1 MVLYRSA
8 GVWLEFVYVQTN
20 FHSVLI
26 SGSTHRVSII
36 VMRSGFK
43 LKVSL
48 EANKSKR
55 YACQAIIGDCEFIAL
70 YCDLCAVLLQVAEN
84 FKLKGMC

>member
-20 FHSVLI
+20 IHLVTLTVLI
-26 SGSTHRVSII
+26 SESII
-36 VMRSGFK
+36 VISGFK

-70 YCDLCAVLLQVAEN
+70 YCDLCAVLLQVAKN
-84 FKLKGMC
+84 FKLRGMC

>member
-20 FHSVLI
+20 FHLDFDGVVSE
-26 SGSTHRVSII
+26 SII
-36 VMRSGFK
+36 VISGFK
-43 LKVSL
+43 MKVSL

-55 YACQAIIGDCEFIAL
+55 YACQAIIHVGDCEFIAL

>member
-20 FHSVLI
+20 FHLDLDGVDL
-26 SGSTHRVSII
+26 GI
-36 VMRSGFK
+36 VISGFK